1 MVRAARLRRLAFPTI
16 ISPNEGLNYPLIF
29 WAIFMT
35 IEMSDFAEQKGLICK
50 NVNSEMNCIASG
62 DKINILEDMSEENK
76 A

>member
-1 MVRAARLRRLAFPTI
+1 
-16 ISPNEGLNYPLIF
+16 
-29 WAIFMT
+29 MT